1 MEIVFRIDGI
11 LIPESVGAFHS
22 ISPSS
27 IVSVGRRLHRSTL
40 DYYGRMNNGDV
51 FNVKYAEI
59 CSLLEVLSIQVNIRG
74 KFIIQQSELLS
85 GIRQRNTTLLEIIEE
100 SSGNES
106 IIQRLSEL
114 EKKQSALYEQKESVK
129 ERVEEI
135 ERYENENKEME
146 TMKNQSMELIE
157 EMNELEL
164 NQQKLMV
171 EMKVNEYALSTVRK
185 EECEKRKRSVK
196 EEIEENEKALREMSE
211 EISTMVQEKVVKEKE
226 GVAVRERLL
235 EVQQESEKRRA
246 VRRSERRKLK
256 QIQEE
261 LIVNLDNQKQ
271 LSEKVDQMMNEVR
284 THYDMKRRYAK

>member
-185 EECEKRKRSVK
+185 EECEKRKRS
-196 EEIEENEKALREMSE
+196 EENEKALREMSE

>member
-11 LIPESVGAFHS
+11 SIPESVGAFHS
-22 ISPSS
+22 MSPSA
-27 IVSVGRRLHRSTL
+27 IISVGRRLHRSTL
-40 DYYGRMNNGDV
+40 EYYGRMNGGDM

-59 CSLLEVLSIQVNIRG
+59 CSLLEALSIQVNIRG

-114 EKKQSALYEQKESVK
+114 EKKQSALYEQKESVR

-146 TMKNQSMELIE
+146 TMKNQSLELTE
-157 EMNELEL
+157 EINELEHS
-164 NQQKLMV
+164 QQKMMIEV
-171 EMKVNEYALSTVRK
+171 KVNEYALSTVRR
-185 EECEKRKRSVK
+185 EEWETRKKRLK
-196 EEIEENEKALREMSE
+196 EEIEENERVLREMNE
-211 EISTMVQEKVVKEKE
+211 EINTMVQERVLKEKE
-226 GVAVRERLL
+226 GLAVRERLL
-235 EVQQESEKRRA
+235 EVQQESEKRRI
-246 VRRSERRKLK
+246 VRRSERRELK

-271 LSEKVDQMMNEVR
+271 LREKMDQLGNEVR
-284 THYDMKRRYAK
+284 V